1 VRRSQNQPLAF
12 LQCLFIF
19 RSLLFGTRY
28 MSCSSW
34 RFAVLREI
42 LAMGFLLSVST
53 LGGILKMISTLLMVT
68 RLSSCHE
75 NEAK

>member
-1 VRRSQNQPLAF
+1 
-12 LQCLFIF
+12 
-19 RSLLFGTRY
+19 